1 MGKKKIAN
9 LSEESLFQMGD
20 ALKTQYAQLN
30 SLEEE
35 RDDILRGIDTID
47 KNNKESSMLLDE
59 AEALVD
65 SLLSNI
71 EGKETFVLDEIVADL
86 EDTEKTQKVAI
97 KKTASIRTNN
107 NWNDYLEEYRNYAKQ
122 NSINLTFD
130 PFVTSLSQ
138 GEYQKLKNEINDE
151 FAKKTSIVNKTDL
164 SFLAIATALQVA
176 KSLLFPIVSQKVGY
190 GESFDKDARKHHDD
204 KSIKKEEQ
212 KAKDKFRDTKSSEGN
227 ENGEWME
234 ILYRKPIFDTAKGS
248 REIGVN
254 MEAGYHRIHT
264 LGHDPILGWIFGT
277 SNILTDTITMDTF
290 ATYQGA
296 RDPIRITPERVPF
309 IVLFDRTI
317 EKIKAGTL
325 NLPAAL
331 AAEKIHL
338 KSDEFTKVGLPIPIL
353 ETIAPK
359 LAGKLYRSQYDA
371 LCLSRDLK
379 VIGTSA
385 AISMLIDIIIGLVH
399 ALYYD
404 ADKDGTKD
412 MFEVRTRKILLI
424 SNTIATT
431 SNVIYSA
438 VTRNPKN
445 LDIGGLF
452 VTLSHLFCDTRFIV
466 NVKKEFIENRIYEK
480 IEDELKAIDENQDKL
495 FAYEYNNSKGI
506 QFV

>member
-9 LSEESLFQMGD
+9 LSKESLFEMGD
-20 ALKTQYAQLN
+20 ALKTQFYQLN

-35 RDDILRGIDTID
+35 RDDILSGIDAINQ
-47 KNNKESSMLLDE
+47 NNQESSLLLEE
-59 AEALVD
+59 AEEIVD
-65 SLLSNI
+65 SLLSNM
-71 EGKETFVLDEIVADL
+71 ESLESFVLDEIVVNL
-86 EDTEKTQKVAI
+86 EDVEETEKVTI

-107 NWNDYLEEYRNYAKQ
+107 NWQDYLEEYSNYAKQ
-122 NSINLTFD
+122 NSMDLTFD

-138 GEYQKLKNEINDE
+138 REYEKLKNEINDE
-151 FAKKTSIVNKTDL
+151 FAKKTSIINKTDL
-164 SFLAIATALQVA
+164 SFLAIATALQVTKA
-176 KSLLFPIVSQKVGY
+176 LVFPIVSQKVGY
-190 GESFDKDARKHHDD
+190 GEGFDKEGRKNHND
-204 KSIKKEEQ
+204 KSIKEEE
-212 KAKDKFRDTKSSEGN
+212 KKSKDKFRDTNTNEGN

-234 ILYRKPIFDTAKGS
+234 ILYRKPIFDTTKGS
-248 REIGVN
+248 PDIGIN
-254 MEAGYHRIHT
+254 MEGGYHRIHT
-264 LGHDPILGWIFGT
+264 LGHDPVLGWIFGT

-296 RDPIRITPERVPF
+296 RDPIRITPERVSL
-309 IVLFDRTI
+309 IDLFDRTI
-317 EKIKAGTL
+317 EKVKAGTL

-338 KSDEFTKVGLPIPIL
+338 KSDEFTKAGLPVPIL

-359 LAGKLYRSQYDA
+359 LAGNLYKSQYDA

-399 ALYYD
+399 SLYYD

-431 SNVIYSA
+431 SNLILSA
-438 VTRNPKN
+438 VTKNPKN
-445 LDIGGLF
+445 LDIGGLL

-506 QFV
+506 QFL

>member
-9 LSEESLFQMGD
+9 LSEESLFEMGD
-20 ALKTQYAQLN
+20 ALKTQYEQLN

-35 RDDILRGIDTID
+35 QDDILRGIDAID
-47 KNNKESSMLLDE
+47 QNNHESSLLLDE
-59 AEALVD
+59 AKVLVN

-71 EGKETFVLDEIVADL
+71 ERQKSFVLDEIVDDL
-86 EDTEKTQKVAI
+86 EDVEKTEKVTI
-97 KKTASIRTNN
+97 KKTAGIRTNN
-107 NWNDYLEEYRNYAKQ
+107 NWNDYLVEYRNYAKQ
-122 NSINLTFD
+122 NSIDLIFD
-130 PFVTSLSQ
+130 PFITSLSQ
-138 GEYQKLKNEINDE
+138 GEYEKLKNEINDE
-151 FAKKTSIVNKTDL
+151 FAKKTSIINKTDL
-164 SFLAIATALQVA
+164 SFLAIATALQVT
-176 KSLLFPIVSQKVGY
+176 KSLLFPIISKKVGY
-190 GESFDKDARKHHDD
+190 GEGFDKEARKAHND
-204 KSIKKEEQ
+204 KSIKNEERE
-212 KAKDKFRDTKSSEGN
+212 AKDKFRDKKSREGN
-227 ENGEWME
+227 ENEEWME
-234 ILYRKPIFDTAKGS
+234 ILYRKPIFDTTKGS
-248 REIGVN
+248 PEIGVN
-254 MEAGYHRIHT
+254 MEGGYHRIHT

-290 ATYQGA
+290 ATYQGT
-296 RDPIRITPERVPF
+296 RNPIGITPERVPF

-317 EKIKAGTL
+317 EKIKAGPL

-338 KSDEFTKVGLPIPIL
+338 KSDEFTKAGLPIPIL

-359 LAGKLYRSQYDA
+359 LAGNLYKNQYDE

-404 ADKDGTKD
+404 ADRDGNKDL
-412 MFEVRTRKILLI
+412 FEVRTRKILLI

-431 SNVIYSA
+431 SNIIYSA
-438 VTRNPKN
+438 VTQNPKN
-445 LDIGGLF
+445 LDIGGLL

-495 FAYEYNNSKGI
+495 FAHEYNNSKGI